1 MRELRLGITGGIGCG
16 KSVVSRILGLMG
28 IPVYDCDSEAK
39 RLTQNNDEIRRSLIS
54 LLGDRVYD
62 NHGILNKS
70 FLASYVFSTPEHTE
84 RVNNIIHPIVKA
96 DFEDWAKEQL
106 LDHPIIGLES
116 AILFESG
123 LDDIVDKVLFVD
135 APLELRIRRTIQR
148 DGSSLEQVKKRID
161 AQMDSTEK
169 MKHSHFVVVNDNKK
183 SLISQVQGILNE
195 LKGL

>member
-1 MRELRLGITGGIGCG
+1 M
-16 KSVVSRILGLMG
+16 V
-28 IPVYDCDSEAK
+28 
-39 RLTQNNDEIRRSLIS
+39 
-54 LLGDRVYD
+54 
-62 NHGILNKS
+62 
-70 FLASYVFSTPEHTE
+70 
-84 RVNNIIHPIVKA
+84 
-96 DFEDWAKEQL
+96 
-106 LDHPIIGLES
+106 S

-123 LDDIVDKVLFVD
+123 LDDIVEKVLFVD

-195 LKGL
+195 LKGM